1 MAIER
6 KWKET
11 DVLRNHDVTFSWVAE
26 FYMLKSGETI
36 VSEVRSLVT
45 IPIRC
50 RGQGGCSKTYR

>member
-50 RGQGGCSKTYR
+50 RGQG